1 MAYTSVRSV
10 RITIMSATNG
20 HGPSESAPP
29 RGLRTGKIHTT
40 KGSASEILRTLGVK
54 PSEIKAASRMLSRPS
69 RSSAAR
75 QFVSET
81 SPKPRSPK
89 GQNKVKG

>member
-1 MAYTSVRSV
+1 MSV
-10 RITIMSATNG
+10 TNG

-54 PSEIKAASRMLSRPS
+54 PSEIKAANRVLQLANQREGFGK
-69 RSSAAR
+69 RSAASGR
-75 QFVSET
+75 FVSEK

-89 GQNKVKG
+89 GQAKVKV